1 MASVTAKALQR
12 KVRDYLGLYGAI
24 KRAEKLKAEI
34 KAEMEQLGFSEV
46 AVDGHGRV
54 ELSPSTRT
62 IVPADLARQVLGR
75 KLARKVITE
84 SVSNDVIKALVTL
97 GEISK
102 EQRQQLR
109 AGAEQTP
116 AASLKV
122 YL

>member
-1 MASVTAKALQR
+1 MAKVTAKGLQL

-46 AVDGHGRV
+46 ALDGLGRV
-54 ELSPSTRT
+54 VLSPSTRT
-62 IVPADLARQVLGR
+62 TVPAGLVRQVLGR
-75 KLARKVITE
+75 KLGRKVITE
-84 SVSNDVIKALVTL
+84 SVSNDVIKAPVTL
-97 GEISK
+97 GEISE
-102 EQRQQLR
+102 EQRQQLL

-116 AASLKV
+116 ATSLKV

>member
-1 MASVTAKALQR
+1 MAKVTAKGLQR
-12 KVRDYLGLYGAI
+12 KVRDYLGLYSGL
-24 KRAEKLKAEI
+24 KRAENLKKEI
-34 KAEMEQLGFSEV
+34 KADMEALGFSAM
-46 AVDGHGRV
+46 AVEGLGRV
-54 ELSPSTRT
+54 ELVPSTRT
-62 IVPADLARQVLGR
+62 TVPAALVRQVLGR

-97 GEISK
+97 GEISE
-102 EQRQQLR
+102 EQRQQLL